1 LRVLKKLGLIVN
13 PVAGLGGRVGLKGSD
28 GAETLRRAR
37 ELGAE
42 PQSPARAVQALQA
55 IKMDSPSFMLYTY
68 PGDMGEDEAREA
80 GLNPNVIGEIT
91 ADATTA
97 EDTKEAA
104 AALAD
109 LGVDLL
115 LFAGHSEDANLL
127 VLIHVPANL
136 HGEREPIV
144 NSHGLHT
151 LGRGI
156 YDLDLPAV
164 GI

>member
-1 LRVLKKLGLIVN
+1 MKKLGLVVN

-42 PQSPARAVQALQA
+42 PQSPARAVHALQA
-55 IKMDSPSFMLYTY
+55 IMRGSPSFMLYIY
-68 PGDMGEDEAREA
+68 PCDMGEDEAREA

-115 LFAGHSEDANLL
+115 LFTDDSEDAYLL
-127 VLIHVPANL
+127 VLMCVPTKP
-136 HGEREPIV
+136 HGEREPLV
-144 NSHGLHT
+144 DSHGLYP

-156 YDLDLPAV
+156 YDLNVPDTGV
-164 GI
+164 